1 MSWSDPSRRFE
12 PAEDLQLRAEMSELL
27 GFEPAPRSET
37 EPTNELV
44 ALAEELRK
52 EALRRKRLERRR
64 PSWGMLAAA
73 VLPLAVAAAGLGVWG
88 QGNRAKAEA
97 LATAAAQKTQE
108 LEQKLQAHKTELA
121 QERATREQLTKVL
134 AQADRK
140 GRKSPYLVIP
150 ADPVQ
155 GPGQDQLRVN
165 AKPR

>member
-12 PAEDLQLRAEMSELL
+12 PAEDVELRAEMSDLL
-27 GFEPAPRSET
+27 GFEPTPRADA
-37 EPTNELV
+37 EPTPELI

-64 PSWGMLAAA
+64 PTWGLLAAA
-73 VLPLAVAAAGLGVWG
+73 VLPLAIAVAGLGVWG

-97 LATAAAQKTQE
+97 LAATAAQKTQE

-134 AQADRK
+134 AQAGPK

-155 GPGQDQLRVN
+155 APGQDQVRVS
-165 AKPR
+165 AKP